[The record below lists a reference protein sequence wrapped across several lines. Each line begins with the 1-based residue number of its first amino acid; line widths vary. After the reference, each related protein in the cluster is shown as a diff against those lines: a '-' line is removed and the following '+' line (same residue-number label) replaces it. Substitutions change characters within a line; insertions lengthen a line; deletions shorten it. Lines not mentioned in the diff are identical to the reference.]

1 MLGSIF
7 DAARSVTKAVDP
19 TGITT
24 KVVDTTETVADV
36 ATGVGGI
43 AVGAATEV
51 ITDPLGAAE
60 SVVDAA
66 VELPSTG
73 MRLVT
78 GVTESSNMVINGAMV
93 ELNSQSAADLLYNAI
108 VPKTAQAVL
117 RGELPTQNDFQED
130 AVAWIGGP
138 VQGIYVAANS
148 PSAKI
153 ISQGGTPT
161 ADQLGRDM
169 VSALTPVALAR
180 LGL

>member
-1 MLGSIF
+1 MFGAVF

-19 TGITT
+19 TGLTT

-36 ATGVGGI
+36 ATGAAGM
-43 AVGAATEV
+43 AVDAATEV
-51 ITDPLGAAE
+51 VTDPVGSASA
-60 SVVDAA
+60 VVDAA
-66 VELPSTG
+66 VAIPSSG
-73 MRLVT
+73 LRLATSAV
-78 GVTESSNMVINGAMV
+78 SSTTMVINGAMV
-93 ELNSQSAADLLYNAI
+93 ELSDQSAVDLLYNAI

-117 RGELPTQNDFQED
+117 RGELPSKDDFTDD
-130 AVAWIGGP
+130 AVAWVGGP

-169 VSALTPVALAR
+169 VSALTPVALAKF
-180 LGL
+180 GL